1 VHSHGE
7 PDSRPYQRLKCG
19 FACLALLGAA
29 CSLKADPLLDR
40 GYREMY
46 NLQFQNAHQTFT
58 QFEKKNPA
66 DAMGPV
72 SDAAAYLFGE
82 FERLRILQSQ
92 FFTSNSNFF
101 SFHRPKEDPKI
112 KQKFEDALGRTK
124 ALVDATLKK
133 SPTDQE
139 ALLAET
145 LRFGLEANYLAL
157 IEKKNIAALN
167 EIKEGREVAQKL
179 LASHPN
185 CYDGY
190 LAAGIENYLLSQKP
204 APIRWLLD
212 ITGSQTDKDEGI
224 KDLRVVAEKGHYLLP
239 YAKLLLAIAALRD
252 GNKTKA
258 QDLLNW
264 LSARFP
270 KNTLYQ
276 EELKKIK

>member
-1 VHSHGE
+1 M
-7 PDSRPYQRLKCG
+7 RLN
-19 FACLALLGAA
+19 FVWLLLACALCPLH
-29 CSLKADPLLDR
+29 ADPLLER
-40 GYREMY
+40 GYQEMY
-46 NLQFQNAHQTFT
+46 NLQFQAAHQTFA

-101 SFHRPKEDPKI
+101 NFHHPKADPKI
-112 KQKFEDALGRTK
+112 KQQFENALGRTK
-124 ALVDATLKK
+124 TLVDSMLKK
-133 SPTDQE
+133 SPTDQD

-167 EIKEGREVAQKL
+167 EIKDGRAAAQKL
-179 LASHPN
+179 LASHPD

-190 LAAGIENYLLSQKP
+190 LAAGVENYLLSQKP
-204 APIRWLLD
+204 APVRWLLSL
-212 ITGSQTDKDEGI
+212 TGSETDKEQGI
-224 KDLRVVAEKGHYLLP
+224 KDLRIVAEKGRYLLP
-239 YAKLLLAIAALRD
+239 YARLLLAIAALRD
-252 GNKTKA
+252 GNKA
-258 QDLLNW
+258 RAHELLNW
-264 LSARFP
+264 LSTRFP
-270 KNTLYQ
+270 KNTLYR

>member
-1 VHSHGE
+1 M
-7 PDSRPYQRLKCG
+7 RLNFG
-19 FACLALLGAA
+19 WLLLACTV
-29 CSLKADPLLDR
+29 CSLRAEPLLDH

-46 NLQFQNAHQTFT
+46 NLQFQAAHQTFA
-58 QFEKKNPA
+58 QFEKQNPEN
-66 DAMGPV
+66 AMGTV

-101 SFHRPKEDPKI
+101 SFHRSKADPRI

-124 ALVDATLKK
+124 VLADAKLKK
-133 SPTDQE
+133 SPTDQD

-167 EIKEGREVAQKL
+167 EIKDGRAAAQKL
-179 LASHPN
+179 LASHPD
-185 CYDGY
+185 CYDAY
-190 LAAGIENYLLSQKP
+190 LAAGVENYLLSQKP
-204 APIRWLLD
+204 APVRWLLD
-212 ITGSQTDKDEGI
+212 LTGSQTDKKEGI
-224 KDLRVVAEKGHYLLP
+224 KDLRIVAEKGHYLLP

-252 GNKTKA
+252 GDRAKA
-258 QDLLNW
+258 RELLNW
-264 LSARFP
+264 LSKRFP

>member
-1 VHSHGE
+1 MVVRFH
-7 PDSRPYQRLKCG
+7 
-19 FACLALLGAA
+19 LAWLLLAYA
-29 CSLKADPLLDR
+29 VCPLRADPSLDL

-46 NLQFQNAHQTFT
+46 NLQFAEAHQTFA

-92 FFTSNSNFF
+92 FFVSNTSFF
-101 SFHRPKEDPKI
+101 GFHRPNADPKV
-112 KQKFEDALGRTK
+112 KQEFESALGRAK
-124 ALVDATLKK
+124 ALANSTLEK
-133 SPTDQE
+133 SPANED

-167 EIKEGREVAQKL
+167 EIKDGRAAAQKL
-179 LASHPN
+179 LAAHPD
-185 CYDGY
+185 CYDAY
-190 LAAGIENYLLSQKP
+190 LAAGVENYLLSQKS
-204 APIRWLLD
+204 APVRWLLD
-212 ITGSQTDKDEGI
+212 LTGSQTDKNEGI
-224 KDLRVVAEKGHYLLP
+224 KNLRIVADKGRYLHP

-252 GNKTKA
+252 GNKA
-258 QDLLNW
+258 NARQLLSW

-270 KNTLYQ
+270 QNSLYK